1 VDDPIPIYRERS
13 FSFIDRLNGNDL
25 VSSFARNCVY
35 DLAYNSNISASVRNA
50 LPTLVISTL
59 NPPPKGLLINSALW
73 SAVAHPHSDLSF
85 ATAISLTMEQVR
97 VWLAASAAAAM
108 PDFRN
113 PHRLYGTHAMSASG
127 TALSAAFLSFVS
139 QNTIPNTLQWLGTWH
154 PVSREWTSQ
163 HINKDIIISLCFRNN
178 GSEEREV

>member
-1 VDDPIPIYRERS
+1 
-13 FSFIDRLNGNDL
+13 
-25 VSSFARNCVY
+25 
-35 DLAYNSNISASVRNA
+35 
-50 LPTLVISTL
+50 L

-163 HINKDIIISLCFRNN
+163 PTYQQGYHYVSETTGQRREKYNLVLDADSSEKTVLKLGGRLSKKEIKVQIKKKSLKYFILI
-178 GSEEREV
+178 